1 MSGNL
6 VRQGD
11 VAGTVW
17 RNGGGVTRELLAWPK
32 PDDWSVR
39 MSVAQVAQDGP
50 FSSFPGVTRWF
61 AVLLGAGVRLQV
73 EGRAHELTVLDP
85 PFAFDGEADARCEL
99 ISGPTEDFNLML
111 RGRVARMQR
120 LMGSRSVTGRLG
132 AVVAL
137 FANGAPANIGSGGG
151 ESSVPART
159 LAWRILDSDETIELT
174 GEDALWMEIEP

>member
-1 MSGNL
+1 MSWNL

-11 VAGTVW
+11 VPGTAW

-32 PDDWSVR
+32 PDDWNVR

-61 AVLLGAGVRLQV
+61 AVLSGAGVRLRV
-73 EGRAHELTVLDP
+73 EDNAHELTVLHP
-85 PFAFDGEADARCEL
+85 PFAFDGEAETQCEL
-99 ISGPTEDFNLML
+99 IAGPTEDFNLML
-111 RGRVARMQR
+111 RGRVAHMQR

-132 AVVAL
+132 TLLAL
-137 FANGAPANIGSGGG
+137 FSNGAPASIGSGGEQSG
-151 ESSVPART
+151 IPART

-174 GEDALWMEIEP
+174 GEDALWMEIEA